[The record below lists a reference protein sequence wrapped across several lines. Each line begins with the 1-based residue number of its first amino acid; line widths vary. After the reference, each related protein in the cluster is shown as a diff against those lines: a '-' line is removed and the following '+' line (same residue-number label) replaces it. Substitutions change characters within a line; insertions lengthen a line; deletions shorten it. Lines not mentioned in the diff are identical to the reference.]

1 MATGRVSEYA
11 RIVLAGVR
19 LANGAAAL
27 LAPRFLVR
35 RLEVSPETQGAAV
48 YVFRLFGI
56 RTVLIGLELV
66 LPSSDAHHG
75 ALRRGL
81 LIHASDTTAAVLAG
95 WRGHLPRRAA
105 ATTAAISLGNTL
117 LAAVALATWQDAD

>member
-1 MATGRVSEYA
+1 M
-11 RIVLAGVR
+11 R

-35 RLEVSPETQGAAV
+35 RLQVPRPQGAAV

-95 WRGHLPRRAA
+95 WRGQLPRRAA

-117 LAAVALATWQDAD
+117 LAAVALATRQDAD